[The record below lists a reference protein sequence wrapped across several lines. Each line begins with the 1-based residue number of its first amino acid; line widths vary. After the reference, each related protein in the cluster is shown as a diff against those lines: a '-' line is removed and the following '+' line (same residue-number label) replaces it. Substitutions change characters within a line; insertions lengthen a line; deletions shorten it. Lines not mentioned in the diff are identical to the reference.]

1 MLPRSNPIL
10 ARPFRPSHDR
20 FPDKRGVGFGA
31 NRPWDSARRMACAS
45 HAVVGCRECCLTCRG
60 GLPGVLPD
68 IPLPSTASTTDGVSR
83 IVNGW
88 RISRIVCHGSYVT
101 DRISRIVYHGSYI
114 TDRISRIVYHGS
126 YITDRISRN
135 RRHIGPRDG
144 RPHIPRGPASHTAV
158 DGLICR
164 PCGSCGR
171 SLTRRVRL

>member
-10 ARPFRPSHDR
+10 ARPFRHSHDR
-20 FPDKRGVGFGA
+20 FPDKTGVGFGA
-31 NRPWDSARRMACAS
+31 NRPWDTARRMACAS

-60 GLPGVLPD
+60 GLPGVLPA
-68 IPLPSTASTTDGVSR
+68 LNGEH
-83 IVNGW
+83 NGW
-88 RISRIVCHGSYVT
+88 RITDCQRLAYITDRMSRIVC
-101 DRISRIVYHGSYI
+101 
-114 TDRISRIVYHGS
+114 HGS

-171 SLTRRVRL
+171 SLTRRVRLWRPRG